1 MKVRNLGI
9 ATHGVCMKENLLQIE
24 GSTREVSKKD
34 TQKLNLMIS
43 QFMEYTWQGSW
54 MELLI

>member
-43 QFMEYTWQGSW
+43 QFMEYTWQGS
-54 MELLI
+54 